1 MSSFGG
7 VLSSTFVSSFCAVVF
22 STFLSSCCLVL
33 SSSFEVSF
41 GVVAVL
47 PLAAE
52 VSSLCLVVSV
62 GSGSAEGCHSQII
75 LSLCLVKER
84 NALVRLK

>member
-7 VLSSTFVSSFCAVVF
+7 VLSSTFVSYFCAVVF
-22 STFLSSCCLVL
+22 STFLSSCCFEF

-41 GVVAVL
+41 GVVAV

-52 VSSLCLVVSV
+52 VSSFCLVVSV
-62 GSGSAEGCHSQII
+62 GSGTAEGCHIQII
-75 LSLCLVKER
+75 LLLCLVKER
-84 NALVRLK
+84 NLLVGLK

>member
-41 GVVAVL
+41 GVVAV

-52 VSSLCLVVSV
+52 LSSLCLVVSV
-62 GSGSAEGCHSQII
+62 GSGSAEGCHIQII
-75 LSLCLVKER
+75 LLICLVKVR
-84 NALVRLK
+84 NPLVRLN